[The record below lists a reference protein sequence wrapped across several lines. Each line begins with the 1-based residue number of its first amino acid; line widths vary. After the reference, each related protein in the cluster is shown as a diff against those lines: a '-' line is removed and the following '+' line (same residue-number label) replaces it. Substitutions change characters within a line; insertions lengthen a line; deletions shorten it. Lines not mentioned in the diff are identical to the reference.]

1 MSQKSLPLG
10 PFLEKRRGFY
20 VFDDFEQYVDTQRWT
35 KFVDGSSTVA
45 INKGSYPGAG
55 VNGWLDFTTDAS
67 VNDGAGIG
75 LTNFPLQIRDGDP
88 INFECRLNYTEANTN
103 GAIIAVGVAD
113 VFKTSSATLLQN
125 TNLGPVTNFNG
136 AMIFKVQ
143 GSTSWKCITSIG
155 TTQSIDTSTQST
167 VSTSDQ
173 ILRIEMR
180 PVQNGGLLEV
190 NFWIF
195 DVEAINNN
203 AQVIPPKPIK
213 HRVSYTSP
221 MANMG
226 AGVCLKNG
234 VAGGETLHLD
244 YITVEQLRGLAAGG
258 VS

>member
-1 MSQKSLPLG
+1 MQKALPLG

-20 VFDDFEQYVDTQRWT
+20 VFDDFETYTDAQRWT

-45 INKGSYPGAG
+45 INKGSYPGSG

-75 LTNFPLQIRDGDP
+75 LTNFPLEIRDGCP
-88 INFECRLNYTEANTN
+88 INFECRINYQEANVN
-103 GAIIAVGVAD
+103 AAIIAVGIAD
-113 VFKTSSATLLQN
+113 VFKTSSATVLQN
-125 TNLGPVTNFNG
+125 TTGGPVTSFNG

-143 GSTSWKCITSIG
+143 GSTTWKVCTSIG
-155 TTQSIDTSTQST
+155 TTQSIDTSTASS

-190 NFWIF
+190 NYWIM

-213 HRVSYTSP
+213 HRVSYTNP

-234 VAGGETLHLD
+234 VVGGETLHLD
-244 YITVEQLRGLAAGG
+244 YVTVEQFRGLPG
-258 VS
+258 S